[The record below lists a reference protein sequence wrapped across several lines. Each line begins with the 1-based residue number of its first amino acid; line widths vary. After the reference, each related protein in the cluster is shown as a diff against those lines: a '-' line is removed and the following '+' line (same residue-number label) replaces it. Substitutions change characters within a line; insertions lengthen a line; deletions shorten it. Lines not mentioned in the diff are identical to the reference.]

1 MSEIK
6 NGRLDLRGDEH
17 SKCNRMTTRGFKW
30 LMQMSGDPVCCSDLK
45 ESSCAYLMTDLV
57 RAAFTNHVKDVGM
70 TRRLRLMSTSETA
83 GTTTSEPTRRTAIW
97 TGMADI
103 YNR

>member
-17 SKCNRMTTRGFKW
+17 SKCNRMTTPGFKG
-30 LMQMSGDPVCCSDLK
+30 LMQMNGVPVRSSDLK
-45 ESSCAYLMTDLV
+45 ESPCAYLMSDLV
-57 RAAFTNHVKDVGM
+57 RAAFTSHVKDVGM
-70 TRRLRLMSTSETA
+70 TRRLRLMSTSET
-83 GTTTSEPTRRTAIW
+83 TYKTTSEPTRRTAIW
-97 TGMADI
+97 TVMADI